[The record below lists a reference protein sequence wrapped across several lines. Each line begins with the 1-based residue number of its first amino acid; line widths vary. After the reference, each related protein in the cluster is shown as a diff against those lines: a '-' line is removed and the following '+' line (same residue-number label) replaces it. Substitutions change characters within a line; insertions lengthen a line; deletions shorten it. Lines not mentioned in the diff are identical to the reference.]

1 MNAKELETQHNLKK
15 WAAIIKECRSSGM
28 KILQWLEINNI
39 SKDQYYYWQKKLKE
53 TCIDTFERQA
63 ATFVE
68 LPVTKEVTAST
79 ELTVTHTVCKNDD
92 SYFKEATS
100 GSLLLSTLA
109 LISAMFEDE
118 FSFKIIQE
126 IQKEKLSHCNFQFW
140 FPREK
145 SENIM
150 LRSPDRFH
158 GACWSSVPIQK
169 NMPEFLQEIQ
179 TMLSQNEHL
188 KFFSLLKNNLDPIFL
203 VACRHYR
210 QPIPLNFII

>member
-68 LPVTKEVTAST
+68 LPVTKEVPAAT

-92 SYFKEATS
+92 SYFKDNMIAAVIKTNRVTFEITNTATPDFIKNLIEAFNP
-100 GSLLLSTLA
+100 A
-109 LISAMFEDE
+109 
-118 FSFKIIQE
+118 
-126 IQKEKLSHCNFQFW
+126 
-140 FPREK
+140 
-145 SENIM
+145 
-150 LRSPDRFH
+150 
-158 GACWSSVPIQK
+158 
-169 NMPEFLQEIQ
+169 
-179 TMLSQNEHL
+179 
-188 KFFSLLKNNLDPIFL
+188 
-203 VACRHYR
+203 
-210 QPIPLNFII
+210 

>member
-68 LPVTKEVTAST
+68 LPVTKEVPEST

-92 SYFKEATS
+92 SYFKDNMIAAVIKTNRVTFEITNTATPDFIKNLIEAFNH
-100 GSLLLSTLA
+100 A
-109 LISAMFEDE
+109 
-118 FSFKIIQE
+118 
-126 IQKEKLSHCNFQFW
+126 
-140 FPREK
+140 
-145 SENIM
+145 
-150 LRSPDRFH
+150 
-158 GACWSSVPIQK
+158 
-169 NMPEFLQEIQ
+169 
-179 TMLSQNEHL
+179 
-188 KFFSLLKNNLDPIFL
+188 
-203 VACRHYR
+203 
-210 QPIPLNFII
+210 

>member
-68 LPVTKEVTAST
+68 LPVTKEVPAAT

-92 SYFKEATS
+92 SYFKDNMIAAVIKTNRVTFEITNTA
-100 GSLLLSTLA
+100 G
-109 LISAMFEDE
+109 MFV
-118 FSFKIIQE
+118 I
-126 IQKEKLSHCNFQFW
+126 N
-140 FPREK
+140 R
-145 SENIM
+145 
-150 LRSPDRFH
+150 
-158 GACWSSVPIQK
+158 A
-169 NMPEFLQEIQ
+169 
-179 TMLSQNEHL
+179 
-188 KFFSLLKNNLDPIFL
+188 
-203 VACRHYR
+203 
-210 QPIPLNFII
+210 